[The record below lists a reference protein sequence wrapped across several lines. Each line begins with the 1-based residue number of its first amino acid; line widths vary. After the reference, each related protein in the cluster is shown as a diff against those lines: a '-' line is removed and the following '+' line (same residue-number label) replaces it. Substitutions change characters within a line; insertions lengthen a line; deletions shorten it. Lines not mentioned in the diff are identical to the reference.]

1 MRCLEVAPLTWP
13 VIVQHYLHLERRPQG
28 RSLCSRPHSGE
39 SGRRQARGE
48 ASRPPALG
56 LRLPQSWCCRSPTCQ
71 LPQSREAQDAGAL
84 RAARRACPQS
94 RGGRRTCAS
103 VVDPA
108 RGWDR
113 PRQAG
118 EGGGGLYLWKKEK
131 SEAGERSKV
140 CLWPG
145 RICPRQRQE
154 SPVKTQSPAHQP
166 PAHQPRGESAHPGD
180 RRGPR
185 TPACCRALGG
195 RRGRGQR
202 RGWGWGRPSSG
213 DAGRLASPP
222 EAKVF
227 SLAQPHA
234 QASDTASRPRSPV
247 PGRRLTPRH
256 RSGPAVCPS
265 MPRTA
270 WPFPLGL

>member
-56 LRLPQSWCCRSPTCQ
+56 LRLPRSWCCRSPTRQ

-94 RGGRRTCAS
+94 RGGCHTCAS
-103 VVDPA
+103 VVDAA

-118 EGGGGLYLWKKEK
+118 EGGAFTYGRKKRAK
-131 SEAGERSKV
+131 QAKDRRCVSGQA
-140 CLWPG
+140 
-145 RICPRQRQE
+145 
-154 SPVKTQSPAHQP
+154 A
-166 PAHQPRGESAHPGD
+166 SAHAED
-180 RRGPR
+180 RN
-185 TPACCRALGG
+185 
-195 RRGRGQR
+195 
-202 RGWGWGRPSSG
+202 
-213 DAGRLASPP
+213 PP
-222 EAKVF
+222 
-227 SLAQPHA
+227 
-234 QASDTASRPRSPV
+234 
-247 PGRRLTPRH
+247 
-256 RSGPAVCPS
+256 
-265 MPRTA
+265 
-270 WPFPLGL
+270 